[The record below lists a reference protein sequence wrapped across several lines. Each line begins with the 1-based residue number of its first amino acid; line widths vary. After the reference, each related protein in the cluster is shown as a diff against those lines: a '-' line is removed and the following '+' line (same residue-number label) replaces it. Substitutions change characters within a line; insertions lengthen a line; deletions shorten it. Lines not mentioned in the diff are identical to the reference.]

1 MSRGA
6 NFPLGNDDAGDIG
19 PVMASLLVSRLAER
33 LRRRTPKGIDLG
45 TDGRRAAV
53 ALVLRARKLEEV
65 ELLMIKRATYAG
77 DPWSGHF
84 ALPGGRQEPGETIE
98 QTAVR
103 ETLEETALDLSHSG
117 AILGRLDDV
126 EPRTVALP
134 RLVITPFVGV
144 AAGDGSLTLSD
155 EVAEAFWIPVD
166 ALRAPDA
173 TREVVLELTGGP
185 RRVPA
190 FQHPGGT
197 IWGLTERILRQ
208 FLALTSTE

>member
-1 MSRGA
+1 VSQGSG
-6 NFPLGNDDAGDIG
+6 FPLGSDNGGGIRPIMDR
-19 PVMASLLVSRLAER
+19 PLVARLAQR
-33 LRRRTPKGIDLG
+33 LGARSARAIEVGAG
-45 TDGRRAAV
+45 GRRAAV
-53 ALVLRARKLEEV
+53 ALVLRARKLEAV

-103 ETLEETALDLSHSG
+103 ETREETALDLSGSG

-144 AAGDGSLTLSD
+144 VAGDGSLTLSD
-155 EVAEAFWIPVD
+155 EVADAFWIPVD

-185 RRVPA
+185 RRVPT
-190 FQHPGGT
+190 FQHDGRT

-208 FLALTSTE
+208 FVALTSTE

>member
-1 MSRGA
+1 MSPGA
-6 NFPLGNDDAGDIG
+6 GFPLGSDDAGDVR
-19 PVMASLLVSRLAER
+19 PVMARPIVARLVER
-33 LRRRTPKGIDLG
+33 LRLRSARSIDVG
-45 TDGRRAAV
+45 AGGRRAAV
-53 ALVLRARKLEEV
+53 ALVLRARTFEAV

-103 ETLEETALDLSHSG
+103 ETREETGLDLSRSDS
-117 AILGRLDDV
+117 ILGRLDDV
-126 EPRTVALP
+126 QPRTVALP

-144 AAGDGSLTLSD
+144 VAGDGSLTLSD
-155 EVAEAFWIPVD
+155 EVADAFWISVD

-185 RRVPA
+185 RRVPT
-190 FQHPGGT
+190 FQHDGRT

>member
-1 MSRGA
+1 VSQGSG
-6 NFPLGNDDAGDIG
+6 FPLGSDHGGDTR
-19 PVMASLLVSRLAER
+19 PVMDRPLVARLAQR
-33 LRRRTPKGIDLG
+33 LGARSARTIAVGAG
-45 TDGRRAAV
+45 GRRAAV
-53 ALVLRARKLEEV
+53 ALVLRARKLEAV

-103 ETLEETALDLSHSG
+103 ETLEETALDLSGSG
-117 AILGRLDDV
+117 ALLGRLDDV

-144 AAGDGSLTLSD
+144 VAGDGSLTLSD
-155 EVAEAFWIPVD
+155 EVADAFWIPVD
-166 ALRAPDA
+166 ALRAPEA

-185 RRVPA
+185 RRVPT
-190 FQHPGGT
+190 FQHDGRT

-208 FLALTSTE
+208 FMALTSTE

>member
-1 MSRGA
+1 MSRHA
-6 NFPLGNDDAGDIG
+6 DFPLGNGDAGAVG
-19 PVMASLLVSRLAER
+19 PLMASPLVARLVER
-33 LRRRTPKGIDLG
+33 LRTRSPRGIG
-45 TDGRRAAV
+45 VEGEVRRAAV
-53 ALVLRARKLEEV
+53 ALVLRARKLEPV

-103 ETLEETALDLSHSG
+103 ETREETAIDFSRGGS
-117 AILGRLDDV
+117 ILGRLDDV
-126 EPRTVALP
+126 QPRTVVLP

-144 AAGDGSLTLSD
+144 VAGDGSLTLSD

-185 RRVPA
+185 RRVPT
-190 FQHPGGT
+190 FQHDGRT

>member
-1 MSRGA
+1 MSLGA
-6 NFPLGNDDAGDIG
+6 GNPLGDDSA
-19 PVMASLLVSRLAER
+19 ASVLVRPLVARLLER
-33 LRRRTPKGIDLG
+33 LQTRATVEIETGAE
-45 TDGRRAAV
+45 GRRAAV
-53 ALVLRARKLEEV
+53 ALVLRAREREPV

-98 QTAVR
+98 QTVVR
-103 ETLEETALDLSHSG
+103 ETREETALDLSRNG

-126 EPRTVALP
+126 QPRTVALP
-134 RLVITPFVGV
+134 RFVITPFVV
-144 AAGDGSLTLSD
+144 VVAGDAALTLSD

-166 ALRAPDA
+166 ALRAPEA

-185 RRVPA
+185 RRVPTY
-190 FQHPGGT
+190 QHGGRT

>member
-1 MSRGA
+1 
-6 NFPLGNDDAGDIG
+6 
-19 PVMASLLVSRLAER
+19 MASPLVARLVER
-33 LRRRTPKGIDLG
+33 LRTRSPRGIG
-45 TDGRRAAV
+45 VEGEVRRAAV
-53 ALVLRARKLEEV
+53 ALVLRARKLEPV

-103 ETLEETALDLSHSG
+103 ETREETAIDFSRGGS
-117 AILGRLDDV
+117 ILGRLDDV
-126 EPRTVALP
+126 QPRTVVLP

-144 AAGDGSLTLSD
+144 VAGDGSLTLSD

-185 RRVPA
+185 RRVPT
-190 FQHPGGT
+190 FQHDGRT